1 MNIINID
8 ENTFNEILS
17 RFQNFKERVTILCN
31 KHKSKGMDDWL
42 DNQDVCLLL
51 NISPRTLQSYRD
63 MGKIGFSQINYKI
76 YYKASDIEKFLKPTN
91 KNNSNNNI
99 KPNLKQ

>member
-1 MNIINID
+1 MNIISID
-8 ENTFNEILS
+8 EDVFNDMAS
-17 RFQNFKERVTILCN
+17 RFENFKNKVLKLTE
-31 KHKSKGMDDWL
+31 KHKSKDMNDWL

-91 KNNSNNNI
+91 KNDSNNNI
-99 KPNLKQ
+99 KPK

>member
-8 ENTFNEILS
+8 EDVFNDIAS
-17 RFQNFKERVTILCN
+17 RFENFKNKVLKLTERN
-31 KHKSKGMDDWL
+31 RNKGMNDWL

-76 YYKASDIEKFLKPTN
+76 YYKASDIEKFLQ
-91 KNNSNNNI
+91 SNNNI
-99 KPNLKQ
+99 KPK

>member
-17 RFQNFKERVTILCN
+17 RFQDFKNKVTALCN
-31 KHKSKGMDDWL
+31 KHKSKGMNDWL

-63 MGKIGFSQINYKI
+63 MGKIGFSQINHKI
-76 YYKASDIEKFLKPTN
+76 YYKVSDIEKLLQ
-91 KNNSNNNI
+91 SNNTNS
-99 KPNLKQ
+99 K

>member
-8 ENTFNEILS
+8 EDVFNDMAS
-17 RFQNFKERVTILCN
+17 RFENFKNKVLKLTERN
-31 KHKSKGMDDWL
+31 KSKGMNDWL

-99 KPNLKQ
+99 KPK